1 MRRRPAMPVGEDV
14 GIAGPGVILADPSF
28 VVTPMIRQPP
38 SLVIRALDR
47 NRERRRWVLLGAAWL
62 ASLLLAG
69 YLGAQ
74 LASGRD
80 GARSALSLEQ
90 VRGEN
95 EDLKARAAVL
105 QRSEQVAK
113 VAMEDLRRSLGER
126 DEEIAS
132 LRADLAFYGRLVG
145 GTRREGLAVHDL
157 RLTPVDGS
165 RAWNFVAT
173 LTQNIKRGQDI
184 RGRLTL
190 SVEGVRDGKLVTLD
204 WKSLVDSGS
213 ASGIEYGFKYFEQVK
228 GTIML
233 PEGFAPNRLHLQADG
248 SGNRAEQDFQWA
260 DAVKSQE
267 TTDVG

>member
-1 MRRRPAMPVGEDV
+1 
-14 GIAGPGVILADPSF
+14 
-28 VVTPMIRQPP
+28 MIRHPP
-38 SLVIRALDR
+38 PLVIRPLDR
-47 NRERRRWVLLGAAWL
+47 SRERRRLLLLAVLWLISLLIAAWL
-62 ASLLLAG
+62 ARSATEG
-69 YLGAQ
+69 G
-74 LASGRD
+74 D
-80 GARSALSLEQ
+80 GARDAQMLADLKTQNDE
-90 VRGEN
+90 
-95 EDLKARAAVL
+95 LKARIAIV
-105 QRSEQVAK
+105 QRAEQVTK
-113 VAMEDLRRSLGER
+113 VALEDLRRSLGER

-157 RLTPVDGS
+157 RLTPVAGS

-204 WKSLVDSGS
+204 WKSLVDAGA

-233 PEGFAPNRLHLQADG
+233 PEGFTPNRLHLQADG

-260 DAVKSQE
+260 DAVKTQE

>member
-1 MRRRPAMPVGEDV
+1 M
-14 GIAGPGVILADPSF
+14 
-28 VVTPMIRQPP
+28 PMIRQPP
-38 SLVIRALDR
+38 PLVIRALDR
-47 NRERRRWVLLGAAWL
+47 SRERRRLVLLAVAWLISLLVAAWIGWAL
-62 ASLLLAG
+62 TA
-69 YLGAQ
+69 
-74 LASGRD
+74 RD
-80 GARSALSLEQ
+80 EGVRNTRTVTDLQEQ
-90 VRGEN
+90 N
-95 EDLKARAAVL
+95 EALKARVSVV
-105 QRSEQVAK
+105 QRAEQVAK
-113 VAMEDLRRSLGER
+113 VALEDLRRSLGER

-157 RLTPVDGS
+157 RLTPVAGS

-190 SVEGVRDGKLVTLD
+190 SVEGVKDGKLTTLD
-204 WKSLVDSGS
+204 WKSLVDAGA

-233 PEGFAPNRLHLQADG
+233 PEGFTPNRLHLQADG

-260 DAVKSQE
+260 DAVKIQE

>member
-1 MRRRPAMPVGEDV
+1 
-14 GIAGPGVILADPSF
+14 
-28 VVTPMIRQPP
+28 MIRHPP
-38 SLVIRALDR
+38 PLVIRPLDR
-47 NRERRRWVLLGAAWL
+47 SRERRRALLIAAVWLISLLVAAWL
-62 ASLLLAG
+62 GRAATERGNGAADAQTLAD
-69 YLGAQ
+69 LKTQ
-74 LASGRD
+74 ND
-80 GARSALSLEQ
+80 E
-90 VRGEN
+90 
-95 EDLKARAAVL
+95 LKARVAIV
-105 QRSEQVAK
+105 QRAEQVAR
-113 VAMEDLRRSLGER
+113 VALEDLRRSLGER

-157 RLTPVDGS
+157 RLTPVAGS

-190 SVEGVRDGKLVTLD
+190 SVEGVQDGKLVTLD
-204 WKSLVDSGS
+204 WKSLVDGGA
-213 ASGIEYGFKYFEQVK
+213 ASGIGYGFKYFEQVK

-233 PEGFAPNRLHLQADG
+233 PEGFTPNRLHLQADG

-260 DAVKSQE
+260 DAVKIQE